1 MCVDEKCVANMS
13 NKLHY
18 AFLSFILHVNE
29 DYISIIKE
37 LTPQRV
43 NSLVFMPSQPG

>member
-1 MCVDEKCVANMS
+1 MCVDEQCVANMYK
-13 NKLHY
+13 KLHY